1 MEDITTMNGLVYDNV
16 SKYLEN
22 CPKVILMLEMDM
34 MTIIL
39 IKTLPN
45 IVFIGKMGD
54 YNLIASAKEEAQE
67 KQKTDNVLIM
77 RTIYD

>member
-1 MEDITTMNGLVYDNV
+1 
-16 SKYLEN
+16 
-22 CPKVILMLEMDM
+22 MLEMDM

-77 RTIYD
+77 RTRYD